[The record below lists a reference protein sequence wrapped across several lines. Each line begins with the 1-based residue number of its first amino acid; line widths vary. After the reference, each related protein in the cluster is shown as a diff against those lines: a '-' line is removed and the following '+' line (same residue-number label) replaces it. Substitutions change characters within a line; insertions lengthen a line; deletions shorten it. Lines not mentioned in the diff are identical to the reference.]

1 MRARSLL
8 LRARMRYAC
17 GMARALLAQTF
28 TDSRGHTLSYWLLLP
43 PAAPTQAAAQREA
56 LPLVLLLHGAG
67 ERGDDNQAQLRNGAA
82 ELLGSDAAAA
92 RFPCVFVLP
101 QCPTGHRWVEVDWAQ
116 PSHVMPPEPSVPL
129 HAVLEL
135 IGSLKARHA
144 VDPRRIYLIG
154 LSMGGFGVWDLLSRA
169 PERFAAAV
177 AICGGADEHRV
188 TVAASLP
195 IWALH
200 GARDEVVRVER
211 SRRVVAALQ
220 AAGGRPRYT
229 EYPDVGHDAWT
240 RAFAEPE
247 LLPWLF
253 AQRR

>member
-1 MRARSLL
+1 
-8 LRARMRYAC
+8 MRYAER
-17 GMARALLAQTF
+17 MARAFLAQTF
-28 TDSRGHTLSYWLLLP
+28 TDSRGHTLPYRLLLP
-43 PAAPTQAAAQREA
+43 PVPTAPAQGPAPREP
-56 LPLVLLLHGAG
+56 LPLVLFLHGAG
-67 ERGDDNQAQLRNGAA
+67 ERGEDNQAQLRNGAA

-101 QCPTGHRWVEVDWAQ
+101 QCPAGHRWVEVDWAQ

-129 HAVLEL
+129 GAALEL
-135 IGSLKARHA
+135 VEALKARYATQHLA
-144 VDPRRIYLIG
+144 QHLVDPRRVYLIG
-154 LSMGGFGVWDLLSRA
+154 LSMGGFGVYDLLCRA

-177 AICGGADEHRV
+177 AVCGGADESRI

-195 IWALH
+195 LWAFH

-211 SRRVVAALQ
+211 SRRLVAALRQ
-220 AAGGRPRYT
+220 AGGAPRYT
-229 EYPDVGHDAWT
+229 EYPEVGHDSWS

-253 AQRR
+253 SQRR